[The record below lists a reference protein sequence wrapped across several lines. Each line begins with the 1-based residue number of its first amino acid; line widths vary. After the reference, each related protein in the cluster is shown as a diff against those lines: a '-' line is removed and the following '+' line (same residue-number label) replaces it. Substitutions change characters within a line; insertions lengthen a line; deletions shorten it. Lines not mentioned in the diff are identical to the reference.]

1 MRIYKINPENF
12 GQYKNKL
19 AGILRKPNL
28 LGVFS
33 EGCGHCHA
41 MKPQWEQLKNRMY
54 GEKNTAGLIEL
65 DSRVVPN
72 IGNESIQQK
81 INGYPT
87 ILIIKNGKPFQEYS
101 GDRST
106 DNMYGFC
113 KQHLFDKYRKSN
125 SVRFSTQKKRPVA
138 RETQRRRKK
147 LRRTPHQT
155 LPQENR

>member
-1 MRIYKINPENF
+1 MRIYKIDPENF

-33 EGCGHCHA
+33 EGCGHCQE
-41 MKPQWEQLKNRMY
+41 MKPHWEQLKNRMS
-54 GEKNTAGLIEL
+54 GQKNTAGLIEL

-72 IGNESIQQK
+72 IDNESIKQK

-106 DNMYGFC
+106 NNMYDFC
-113 KQHLFDKYRKSN
+113 KQHLFDNYRRSKLAG
-125 SVRFSTQKKRPVA
+125 STKKKRIF
-138 RETQRRRKK
+138 RETQRRSKKLHRPRHKK
-147 LRRTPHQT
+147 LRHKR
-155 LPQENR
+155 